1 MNIDDLLSALG
12 GQANIRKVD
21 NALARIRVGVV
32 DRSIVD
38 KAALKKDG
46 ALGVVVQKRAVQL
59 ILGEEAESIGMALYR
74 RVFGANMAEVEG

>member
-38 KAALKKDG
+38 KAALEKSG

>member
-38 KAALKKDG
+38 KAALEKAG

>member
-38 KAALKKDG
+38 KAALKKAG